1 MVRKR
6 DADVIESI
14 VLEIMKMENREKDGL
29 KAHIGETIRTLRKEK
44 GWTQEDLARRIGMSR
59 KHISYY
65 ENARVFP
72 SEKTLSKLADVFGIE
87 VDEFF
92 LE

>member
-14 VLEIMKMENREKDGL
+14 VLEIMKMENRE
-29 KAHIGETIRTLRKEK
+29 
-44 GWTQEDLARRIGMSR
+44 
-59 KHISYY
+59 
-65 ENARVFP
+65 
-72 SEKTLSKLADVFGIE
+72 ADVFGIE

>member
-1 MVRKR
+1 MVKKR

-14 VLEIMKMENREKDGL
+14 ILEIMKMENREKDGL
-29 KAHIGETIRTLRKEK
+29 KTHIGETIRTLRKER

-65 ENARVFP
+65 ENAHVLP
-72 SEKTLSKLADVFGIE
+72 SEKTLSKLANVFGIK

>member
-14 VLEIMKMENREKDGL
+14 TLEIMKMENQRKDGL
-29 KAHIGETIRTLRKEK
+29 KAHIGETIRTLRKER

-72 SEKTLSKLADVFGIE
+72 SEKTLSQLADVFGIE

>member
-1 MVRKR
+1 MVKKR
-6 DADVIESI
+6 DVDVIESI
-14 VLEIMKMENREKDGL
+14 TLEIMKMENREKNSL
-29 KAHIGETIRTLRKEK
+29 KAHIGETIRTLRKER

-65 ENARVFP
+65 ENAHVLPR
-72 SEKTLSKLADVFGIE
+72 EKTLSKLADVFGIK